1 MAGRNRADERVSVL
15 GILLAAGQGTR
26 MGQPKALVR
35 GADGVPW
42 LVSSREALVEGG
54 CDRVVVVLGAEAG
67 LAAELLGGHAH
78 VVADDWGE
86 GMSATLRAGLRIAE
100 GGDEEAVLIHL
111 VDLPDVGSEV
121 IRRILAHAAPDA
133 LVRAA
138 YDDHPGHPVLIGED
152 HWRALMASLGGDE
165 GAKHYLARH
174 RATLVECA
182 DLATGVDIDTPAEY
196 EAT

>member
-1 MAGRNRADERVSVL
+1 MSVL
-15 GILLAAGQGTR
+15 GLLLAAGQGTR

-35 GADGVPW
+35 GADKVPW

-54 CDRVVVVLGAEAG
+54 CDRVVVVLGAEAQ
-67 LAAELLGGHAH
+67 LAADLLDGHAH

-86 GMSATLRAGLRIAE
+86 GMSATLRAGLRVA
-100 GGDEEAVLIHL
+100 GDGDESVVLIHL
-111 VDLPDVGSEV
+111 VDLPDVGPEV
-121 IRRILAHAAPDA
+121 IRRVLAHAAPGA

-138 YDDHPGHPVLIGED
+138 YHGHPGHPVLIGED
-152 HWRALMASLGGDE
+152 HWSDLMAHLGGDE

-174 RATLVECA
+174 QATLVECA
-182 DLATGVDIDTPAEY
+182 DLATGVDVDTPAEY